1 MAGVI
6 SAEASFT
13 IPRLRI
19 RRPGIVLSRS
29 DGVDPLQRWV
39 AWGAMLIASVVP
51 MIFTHST
58 GRGPPYSVPVA
69 QALVL
74 VVAAVIASRSSRLSP
89 LTRFLFTLAILRLG
103 WSVIAPMLGES
114 APIQSF
120 AAGMALGPKIFIA
133 RLLNVVGAFLMLTT
147 FIGRDFNRDD
157 LFLRVG
163 QLDAPAQPEPILWFR
178 KAIPWTRFGPQL
190 LVIFGLGLT
199 TFLFISLRPDFG
211 HPSHPWQ
218 LLPWALV
225 TAALNAANEEFQFR
239 CVPLAHL
246 RNVLPVRE
254 TLWLTA
260 IFFGLAHYFGQPS
273 GTIGIG
279 MATIAGWIWA
289 KSMVE
294 TRGAGWAF
302 GTHMFQDVVIF
313 YFLAMSMKT

>member
-1 MAGVI
+1 
-6 SAEASFT
+6 
-13 IPRLRI
+13 
-19 RRPGIVLSRS
+19 
-29 DGVDPLQRWV
+29 
-39 AWGAMLIASVVP
+39 MLTASVVP
-51 MIFTHST
+51 MIFSHST
-58 GRGPPYSVPVA
+58 GHGPPYSVPVA

-74 VVAAVIASRSSRLSP
+74 VVAAVIASRSRRLSP

-211 HPSHPWQ
+211 HPSHSWQ
-218 LLPWALV
+218 LLPWALT

-246 RNVLPVRE
+246 RDVLPVRE

-273 GTIGIG
+273 GTIGIA

-302 GTHMFQDVVIF
+302 GIHMLQDVVIF